1 MSRQFPLERI
11 RNIGIIAHIDAG
23 KTTLT
28 ERILYYTGITYK
40 LGDVDDGTAV
50 MDWMTQ
56 EKERGITI
64 TAAATT
70 CHWQD
75 HKINII
81 DTPGHVDFTAEVERS
96 LRVLDGGI
104 VVFDAVAGVQPQSE
118 TVWRQADRY
127 KVPRICLVNKMD
139 RTGADFFRT
148 LKMIRERLGA
158 TVIPVQLPLGAE
170 ESFSGIID
178 LVHKQLLTFS
188 GDRGEEPQYGDIPVE
203 YEEITSRYRNE
214 MIEKLAEFD
223 DQLMILYLEGEIID
237 ADDISGAIRR
247 ATIANK
253 VVPALCGS
261 ALRNKGVQSVMDA
274 VVAYLPA
281 PSDVPP
287 VIGIDPR
294 DGKELQRSPSDGSP
308 FTALAFK
315 VVSDPFI
322 GRLVYIRVYSGT
334 AEAGAQVY
342 NSRSEHKERIGRLL
356 QMHAN
361 SREDIKR
368 VEAGDIAAAMGLK
381 DTFTGDTLCHQN
393 ANIVLERIRFPLPV
407 LMVTIEPKSRS
418 EQDRLDIALTKL
430 AQEDPTFTARYD
442 EDTGQTLISGMGELH
457 LDIVVER
464 LLSEFQVEAHV
475 GKPRVAYKETIS
487 KSVKAEGRFIRQ
499 SGGRGQYGHV
509 LLELHPGERGC
520 GFEFVNEIKGGTIP
534 KGFIPHIESG
544 IRDAMEGGVLGG
556 YPLVDIKAV
565 LYDGSYH
572 EVDSS
577 DIAFKAAGAIALRD
591 GARKASPI
599 LLEPVMKVEIVT
611 PEEFMGDILGDLHS
625 KRGQVTSIDSERD
638 TKIVHCLIPLA
649 ETFGYTTD
657 LRSMSQGRA
666 SYTMEFYRYEVLP
679 PDLAEQLIIKVG
691 GLA

>member
-28 ERILYYTGITYK
+28 ERILYYTGRTYK

-148 LKMIRERLGA
+148 VKMIGQRLGA
-158 TVIPVQLPLGAE
+158 TAIPVQLPVGAE

-178 LVHKQLLTFS
+178 LVHKKLLSFS
-188 GDRGEEPQYGDIPVE
+188 GERGEEPQYGDIPAE
-203 YEEITSRYRNE
+203 YEEIANRYRNE
-214 MIEKLAEFD
+214 MIEKLAECD
-223 DQLMILYLEGEIID
+223 DQLMILYLEGEVID
-237 ADDISGAIRR
+237 AEEISGAIRR

-261 ALRNKGVQSVMDA
+261 TLRNKGVQPVLDA

-287 VIGIDPR
+287 VVGIDPR

-308 FTALAFK
+308 FAALAFK

-322 GRLVYIRVYSGT
+322 GRLVYLRVYSGK
-334 AEAGAQVY
+334 AEAGGQVY
-342 NSRSEHKERIGRLL
+342 NSRSERKERIGRLL

-361 SREDIKR
+361 SREDIKQ
-368 VEAGDIAAAMGLK
+368 VEAGDIVAAMGLK

-393 ANIVLERIRFPLPV
+393 AIIVLERIRFPLPV

-475 GKPRVAYKETIS
+475 GKPKVAYRETIS
-487 KSVKAEGRFIRQ
+487 RSVKSEGRFIRQ

-509 LLELHPGERGC
+509 MLELHPGERGC
-520 GFEFVNEIKGGTIP
+520 GFEFVNGIKGGAIP

-591 GARKASPI
+591 GAKKASPI
-599 LLEPVMKVEIVT
+599 LLEPVMKVEILT

-625 KRGQVTSIDSERD
+625 KRGQVTSIDSQGD
-638 TKIVHCLIPLA
+638 TKIVRCLIPLA

-679 PDLAEQLIIKVG
+679 PDLADQLIIKVG

>member
-188 GDRGEEPQYGDIPVE
+188 GDRGEEPQCGDIPVE
-203 YEEITSRYRNE
+203 YEEIASRYRNE